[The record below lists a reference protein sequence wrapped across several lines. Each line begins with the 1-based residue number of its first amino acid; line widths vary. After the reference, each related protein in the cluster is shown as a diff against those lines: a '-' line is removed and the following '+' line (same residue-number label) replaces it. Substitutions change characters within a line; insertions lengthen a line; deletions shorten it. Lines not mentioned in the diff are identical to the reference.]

1 MNTLGLG
8 KIFIY
13 AVFSGLSFAFSYKTS
28 GDVTDTGFAFAI
40 LNQFSQ
46 TGDEQIQAAILILS
60 IVLTIFFIYSLSK
73 FFRQVYEQRQV
84 GIITAVLGFSGSF
97 LILSSSEQ
105 QTFLVAVGAMLW
117 IAGIVLIVLA
127 KRG

>member
-13 AVFSGLSFAFSYKTS
+13 AVFSGLSFAFSYRTS
-28 GDVTDTGFAFAI
+28 GDATDTGFAFAI